1 MNSIDNKYVAALE
14 TRVDQLETELTQ
26 LNLLLKKVGFPDG
39 IATLKESALE
49 ILEQDGAMEV
59 LEGSEGIEF

>member
-14 TRVDQLETELTQ
+14 TRVDRLETELTQ
-26 LNLLLKKVGFPDG
+26 LGLLLKKVGFPDG

-49 ILEQDGAMEV
+49 ILEQDGAMEI
-59 LEGSEGIEF
+59 LEGSEGLEF

>member
-1 MNSIDNKYVAALE
+1 MDSIDNKYVAALE
-14 TRVDQLETELTQ
+14 SRFDQLETELTQ

-39 IATLKESALE
+39 IATLKESAQE

-59 LEGSEGIEF
+59 LEGSEGLDF

>member
-26 LNLLLKKVGFPDG
+26 LGLLLKKVGFPDG

-49 ILEQDGAMEV
+49 ILEQDGAMEI
-59 LEGSEGIEF
+59 LEGSEGLEF